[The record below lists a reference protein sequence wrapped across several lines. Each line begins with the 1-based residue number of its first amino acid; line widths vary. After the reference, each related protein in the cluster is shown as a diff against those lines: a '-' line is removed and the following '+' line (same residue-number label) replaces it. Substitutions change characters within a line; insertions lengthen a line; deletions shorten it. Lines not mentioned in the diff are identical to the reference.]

1 MQKDTQKKFQ
11 EYTYILFVYI
21 ITQDTYNIY
30 VVAFIS

>member
-1 MQKDTQKKFQ
+1 MQKDTQKK
-11 EYTYILFVYI
+11 IPKIRLFVYI